1 MIIASECTNKTD
13 EQIVALTLKNQEY
26 YLYIMKRYEAKL
38 LNYILKIS
46 NISRED
52 GEDIL
57 QEVFIKAYQNLND
70 FDLNFKFS
78 NWIYSI
84 AHNIT
89 ISAYRKKTVRPQT
102 TSWEDKDLNSILES
116 TIDVENINLQKLT
129 YNKILTII
137 NQLSLKYKD
146 VLILKFVEGKDYRE
160 ISDILH
166 KPMGTIATLINR
178 AKKYLKQELKKEGI
192 TFYNDKKYK
201 Q

>member
-1 MIIASECTNKTD
+1 
-13 EQIVALTLKNQEY
+13 
-26 YLYIMKRYEAKL
+26 MKRYETKL

-46 NISRED
+46 NINRED

-84 AHNIT
+84 AHNTT
-89 ISAYRKKTVRPQT
+89 ISAFRKKKVRPQT
-102 TSWEDKDLNSILES
+102 VSWEDEDLNNILES
-116 TIDVENINLQKLT
+116 TLDVENTSLQKLT
-129 YNKILTII
+129 YKQILKII
-137 NQLSLKYKD
+137 NRLPLKYKD

-160 ISDILH
+160 ISDILR

-178 AKKYLKQELKKEGI
+178 ARKSLIQELEKEDI
-192 TFYNDKKYK
+192 KL
-201 Q
+201 

>member
-1 MIIASECTNKTD
+1 MITGSECINKTD
-13 EQIVALTLKNQEY
+13 EQIVVLTLKNQDY
-26 YLYIMKRYEAKL
+26 YLCLMRRYEAKL

-52 GEDIL
+52 AEDIL
-57 QEVFIKAYQNLND
+57 QEVFVKAYQNLND

-84 AHNIT
+84 AHNAT
-89 ISAYRKKTVRPQT
+89 ISAFRKKRVRPQT
-102 TSWEDKDLNSILES
+102 IFWEDEDLNNILKYTLDIEDTS
-116 TIDVENINLQKLT
+116 LQKLS
-129 YNKILTII
+129 YKQIVKII
-137 NQLSLKYKD
+137 NQLPLKYKD

-178 AKKYLKQELKKEGI
+178 AKKSLKQELKKEDI
-192 TFYNDKKYK
+192 KL
-201 Q
+201 

>member
-1 MIIASECTNKTD
+1 MVTGSECINKTD
-13 EQIVALTLKNQEY
+13 EQIVVLTLKNQDY
-26 YLYIMKRYEAKL
+26 YLCLMKRYEAKL

-57 QEVFIKAYQNLND
+57 QEVFIKSYQNLND

-84 AHNIT
+84 AHNAT
-89 ISAYRKKTVRPQT
+89 ISAFRKKKVRPQT
-102 TSWEDKDLNSILES
+102 VSWEDKDLNNILES
-116 TIDVENINLQKLT
+116 TLDVENTSLQKLT
-129 YNKILTII
+129 YKQILKII
-137 NQLSLKYKD
+137 NQLPLKYKD

-178 AKKYLKQELKKEGI
+178 AKKSLKQELKKEDI
-192 TFYNDKKYK
+192 KL
-201 Q
+201 

>member
-1 MIIASECTNKTD
+1 MITGLECINKTD
-13 EQIVALTLKNQEY
+13 EQIVVLTLKNQDY
-26 YLYIMKRYEAKL
+26 YLCLMKRYEIKL

-52 GEDIL
+52 AEDIL
-57 QEVFIKAYQNLND
+57 QEVFVKAYQNLND

-84 AHNIT
+84 AHNTT
-89 ISAYRKKTVRPQT
+89 ISVFRKKNVRPQT
-102 TSWEDKDLNSILES
+102 VSWEDKDLDNILKS
-116 TIDVENINLQKLT
+116 TLDVEDASLQKQT
-129 YNKILTII
+129 YKHILKIID
-137 NQLSLKYKD
+137 QLPLKFKD

-178 AKKYLKQELKKEGI
+178 AKKSLKQELKKEDI
-192 TFYNDKKYK
+192 KL
-201 Q
+201 

>member
-1 MIIASECTNKTD
+1 MITGSECVNKTD
-13 EQIVALTLKNQEY
+13 EQIVVLTLKNQNY
-26 YLYIMKRYEAKL
+26 YLCLMKRYEVKL

-52 GEDIL
+52 AEDIL

-84 AHNIT
+84 AHNAT
-89 ISAYRKKTVRPQT
+89 ISSFRKKKVRPQT
-102 TSWEDKDLNSILES
+102 VSWEDKDLNNILES
-116 TIDVENINLQKLT
+116 TLDLENTNLQKLT
-129 YNKILTII
+129 YKQILKII
-137 NQLSLKYKD
+137 NRLPLKYKD

-166 KPMGTIATLINR
+166 KPMGTVATLINR
-178 AKKYLKQELKKEGI
+178 AKKSLKQELKKEDI
-192 TFYNDKKYK
+192 KL
-201 Q
+201 

>member
-1 MIIASECTNKTD
+1 MITGSECVNKTD
-13 EQIVALTLKNQEY
+13 EQIVVLTLKNQDY
-26 YLYIMKRYEAKL
+26 YLCLMKRYEAKL

-70 FDLNFKFS
+70 FDLNYKFS

-84 AHNIT
+84 ARNAT
-89 ISAYRKKTVRPQT
+89 ISAFRKKKVRPQT
-102 TSWEDKDLNSILES
+102 VSWEDKDLNNILES
-116 TIDVENINLQKLT
+116 TLDVENTSLQKLT
-129 YNKILTII
+129 YKQILKII
-137 NQLSLKYKD
+137 NRLPLKYKD
-146 VLILKFVEGKDYRE
+146 VLILKFMEGKDYRE

-178 AKKYLKQELKKEGI
+178 AKKYLKQELKKEDI
-192 TFYNDKKYK
+192 KL
-201 Q
+201 

>member
-1 MIIASECTNKTD
+1 MITGSECVNKTD
-13 EQIVALTLKNQEY
+13 EQIVVLTLKNQDY
-26 YLYIMKRYEAKL
+26 YLCLMKRYEAKL

-52 GEDIL
+52 AEDIL

-84 AHNIT
+84 THNAT
-89 ISAYRKKTVRPQT
+89 ISVFRKKKVRPQT
-102 TSWEDKDLNSILES
+102 VSWEDKDLNNILES
-116 TIDVENINLQKLT
+116 TLDVENTSLHKLT
-129 YNKILTII
+129 YKQILKII
-137 NQLSLKYKD
+137 NQMPLKYKD
-146 VLILKFVEGKDYRE
+146 VLILKFVEEKDYRE

-178 AKKYLKQELKKEGI
+178 AKKSLKQELKKEDI
-192 TFYNDKKYK
+192 KL
-201 Q
+201 

>member
-1 MIIASECTNKTD
+1 MITDSECINKTD
-13 EQIVALTLKNQEY
+13 EQIVVLTLKNQDY
-26 YLYIMKRYEAKL
+26 YLCIMKRYEAKL

-70 FDLNFKFS
+70 FDLNFRFS

-84 AHNIT
+84 AHNTT
-89 ISAYRKKTVRPQT
+89 ISAFRKKKVRPQT
-102 TSWEDKDLNSILES
+102 VSWEDEDLNNILES
-116 TIDVENINLQKLT
+116 TLDVENTSLQKLT
-129 YNKILTII
+129 YKQILKII
-137 NQLSLKYKD
+137 NRLSLKYKD

-160 ISDILH
+160 ISDILR

-178 AKKYLKQELKKEGI
+178 ARKSLIQELEKEDI
-192 TFYNDKKYK
+192 KL
-201 Q
+201 

>member
-1 MIIASECTNKTD
+1 MITGSECVNKTD
-13 EQIVALTLKNQEY
+13 EQIVVLTLKNQDY
-26 YLYIMKRYEAKL
+26 YLCLMKRYEVKL

-52 GEDIL
+52 AEDIL

-84 AHNIT
+84 AHNAT
-89 ISAYRKKTVRPQT
+89 ISSFRKKKVRPQT
-102 TSWEDKDLNSILES
+102 VSWEDKDSNNILES
-116 TIDVENINLQKLT
+116 TLDVENTSLQKLT
-129 YNKILTII
+129 YKQILKII
-137 NQLSLKYKD
+137 NRLPLKYKD
-146 VLILKFVEGKDYRE
+146 VLILKFMEGKDYRE

-178 AKKYLKQELKKEGI
+178 AKKSLKQELKKEDI
-192 TFYNDKKYK
+192 EL
-201 Q
+201 

>member
-1 MIIASECTNKTD
+1 MITGLECINKTD
-13 EQIVALTLKNQEY
+13 EQIVVLTLKNQDY
-26 YLYIMKRYEAKL
+26 YLCLMKRYEIKL

-52 GEDIL
+52 AEDIL
-57 QEVFIKAYQNLND
+57 QEVFVKAYQNLND

-84 AHNIT
+84 AHNTT
-89 ISAYRKKTVRPQT
+89 ISVFRKKNVRPQT
-102 TSWEDKDLNSILES
+102 VSWEDKDLDNILKS
-116 TIDVENINLQKLT
+116 TLDVEDASLQKQT
-129 YNKILTII
+129 YKHILKIID
-137 NQLSLKYKD
+137 QLPLKFKD

-178 AKKYLKQELKKEGI
+178 AKKFLKQELEKEDI
-192 TFYNDKKYK
+192 KL
-201 Q
+201 

>member
-1 MIIASECTNKTD
+1 MITGSECVNKTD
-13 EQIVALTLKNQEY
+13 EQIVVLTLKNQDY
-26 YLYIMKRYEAKL
+26 YLCLMKRYEVKL

-57 QEVFIKAYQNLND
+57 QEVFVKAYQNLND

-84 AHNIT
+84 AHNAT
-89 ISAYRKKTVRPQT
+89 ISSFRKKKVRPQT
-102 TSWEDKDLNSILES
+102 VSWEDKDLNNILES
-116 TIDVENINLQKLT
+116 TLDLENTNLQKLT
-129 YNKILTII
+129 YKQILKII
-137 NQLSLKYKD
+137 NRLPLKYKD

-166 KPMGTIATLINR
+166 KPMGTVATLINR
-178 AKKYLKQELKKEGI
+178 AKKSLKQELKKEDI
-192 TFYNDKKYK
+192 KL
-201 Q
+201 

>member
-1 MIIASECTNKTD
+1 MITGLECINKTD
-13 EQIVALTLKNQEY
+13 EQIVVLTLKNQDY
-26 YLYIMKRYEAKL
+26 YLCLMKRYEIKL

-52 GEDIL
+52 AEDIL
-57 QEVFIKAYQNLND
+57 QEVFVKAYQNLND

-84 AHNIT
+84 AHNTT
-89 ISAYRKKTVRPQT
+89 ISVFRKKNVRPQT
-102 TSWEDKDLNSILES
+102 VSWEDKDLDNILKS
-116 TIDVENINLQKLT
+116 TLDVEDASLQKQT
-129 YNKILTII
+129 YKHILKIID
-137 NQLSLKYKD
+137 QLPLKFKD

-178 AKKYLKQELKKEGI
+178 AKKSLKQELEKEDI
-192 TFYNDKKYK
+192 KL
-201 Q
+201 